1 MKFYPNIRRKVSIIC
16 SVIIFSINIVNAQ
29 MNAPLYAELSPKEVS
44 KKSNYITQNG
54 SLVYI
59 DFVDAPFKIER
70 VQVFTLNY
78 ELVSHEFVGDLPKNT
93 FYEIN
98 LKSRRPGAYIIH
110 LVGQKKSTK
119 KAIRIR

>member
-44 KKSNYITQNG
+44 KQSNYITQNG

-110 LVGQKKSTK
+110 LVGGKKSTK